1 MKMTFKRLLLLT
13 IGSVA
18 AAFAGG
24 GVIAQQAQPEAAPPE
39 LPIPPPPAGPS
50 DVSEPEPA
58 PNPVKERRNQE
69 AIDNGSAAGGIDPE
83 LGPIAEPD
91 SGDVAP
97 ALRMEGEG
105 SWQKPTD
112 SVRERVR
119 RETIERAEKIGREM
133 NAASGAGSSGGA
145 SQASGSSGL
154 IMPRLMAPNIPLV
167 PMELLFP
174 PEVVSAGPPPVR
186 ESRGSA
192 IIVGALDRDARTNTR
207 LRIPTGGQGTYGSL
221 RIKVSGCFMS
231 HPEDTFESWAYVE
244 VSDMGRADRKQLAV
258 LPQRDR
264 NRVKAATG
272 ERIIRKGWVI
282 ASSPS
287 VTPIDHPLYDMWLI
301 NCEGNGGAGPQPQW
315 PGGIAPPGQEGTL
328 PPANGVAPSGAA
340 PAALPA
346 TAPPPVTPPQ
356 GKQTGN

>member
-1 MKMTFKRLLLLT
+1 
-13 IGSVA
+13 
-18 AAFAGG
+18 
-24 GVIAQQAQPEAAPPE
+24 
-39 LPIPPPPAGPS
+39 
-50 DVSEPEPA
+50 
-58 PNPVKERRNQE
+58 
-69 AIDNGSAAGGIDPE
+69 
-83 LGPIAEPD
+83 
-91 SGDVAP
+91 
-97 ALRMEGEG
+97 
-105 SWQKPTD
+105 
-112 SVRERVR
+112 
-119 RETIERAEKIGREM
+119 
-133 NAASGAGSSGGA
+133 
-145 SQASGSSGL
+145 
-154 IMPRLMAPNIPLV
+154 
-167 PMELLFP
+167 
-174 PEVVSAGPPPVR
+174 
-186 ESRGSA
+186 
-192 IIVGALDRDARTNTR
+192 
-207 LRIPTGGQGTYGSL
+207 
-221 RIKVSGCFMS
+221 VSGCFMS